1 MAKSKY
7 KGVYLNPKNGR
18 YFYLTKLKQKDGSF
32 KSVKSKSIYTS
43 PLICYSDLQKL
54 KSTFFY
60 NNNNDNQEKA
70 RKNKEVTTINK
81 KEQQNIV
88 VNKFHLKFIVDDY
101 IRAYELKNRESS
113 TDSLRY
119 IIGSHFYNYFTEK
132 YSIKQMCKND
142 VLLDYKKHI
151 ISLPI
156 SISWKN
162 RILSVYRSLVE
173 RAFYLGIVTQQE
185 YGLVKINLEPLKEV
199 NAKKQDLEEDNFYTV
214 EEYNKFRSV
223 IDDEQYLLA
232 FDVLFYGGFRIGEL
246 LAITVGDVDFETSSI
261 EINKQKNKKGSF
273 SEVKNKNGYR
283 KTLIKKDVFER
294 LKKYILDNKLT
305 SNRAVFNFSRT
316 SLRRKNVEYQQ
327 KAGLKHIRIHG
338 FRHSCCS
345 YLLQVFINNNLPINF
360 KYIADHLGD
369 SIDVVQKV
377 YMHLYQNEST
387 KMLDLI

>member
-1 MAKSKY
+1 M
-7 KGVYLNPKNGR
+7 
-18 YFYLTKLKQKDGSF
+18 
-32 KSVKSKSIYTS
+32 
-43 PLICYSDLQKL
+43 
-54 KSTFFY
+54 
-60 NNNNDNQEKA
+60 
-70 RKNKEVTTINK
+70 
-81 KEQQNIV
+81 
-88 VNKFHLKFIVDDY
+88 
-101 IRAYELKNRESS
+101 
-113 TDSLRY
+113 
-119 IIGSHFYNYFTEK
+119 
-132 YSIKQMCKND
+132 
-142 VLLDYKKHI
+142 
-151 ISLPI
+151 PI

-261 EINKQKNKKGSF
+261 EINKQKNKKGFF